1 MRKRADGIV
10 PLCDL
15 AAREKT
21 SVSGVVEELL
31 QGWLEG
37 THKLEGYP
45 LDQVQPHHP
54 KENPAVAGG
63 VFCVLRKWRALV
75 GAFYARRR
83 TQTSFPYETE
93 NKNGSQLTVRGEPF
107 LFFTYLLRKVGDQ
120 PCPD

>member
-31 QGWLEG
+31 QGGWRG
-37 THKLEGYP
+37 PTSSRDSP

-63 VFCVLRKWRALV
+63 VFLCPTKVEVQRRPK
-75 GAFYARRR
+75 YA
-83 TQTSFPYETE
+83 P
-93 NKNGSQLTVRGEPF
+93 
-107 LFFTYLLRKVGDQ
+107 
-120 PCPD
+120 